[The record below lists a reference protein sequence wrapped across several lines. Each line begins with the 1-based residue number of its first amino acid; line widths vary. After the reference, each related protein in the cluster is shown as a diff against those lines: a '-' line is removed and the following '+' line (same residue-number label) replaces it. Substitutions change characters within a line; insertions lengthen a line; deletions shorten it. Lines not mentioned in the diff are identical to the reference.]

1 MRVIFQI
8 LIDFKEK
15 EFAFVLI
22 PTIII
27 DKDIFN
33 TIIVIC
39 WLSFHL
45 TIEL

>member
-1 MRVIFQI
+1 MRVIFQN

-15 EFAFVLI
+15 EFGFVLI

-33 TIIVIC
+33 TNIVIC
-39 WLSFHL
+39 
-45 TIEL
+45 

>member
-1 MRVIFQI
+1 MRVIFQN

-27 DKDIFN
+27 DKDIFKRQ
-33 TIIVIC
+33 TSVDK
-39 WLSFHL
+39 S
-45 TIEL
+45 

>member
-1 MRVIFQI
+1 MKVIFQN

-33 TIIVIC
+33 TSIVIC

-45 TIEL
+45 CIEL

>member
-1 MRVIFQI
+1 MKITFDN

-33 TIIVIC
+33 TDIVIC

>member
-1 MRVIFQI
+1 MRVTFQN
-8 LIDFKEK
+8 LIDFKET

-27 DKDIFN
+27 DKDTFN
-33 TIIVIC
+33 TNIVIC